1 MRRST
6 DIARVNKSMIR
17 ADFPVGRYGSA
28 EGLPAKLRCIS
39 DFDVLQSS
47 MEDSRVLHTHVMETA
62 TLLGKFPGR
71 WLARFPCR
79 RVALHC
85 FSSTSALYHA
95 IYYVTRADGQ
105 S

>member
-1 MRRST
+1 
-6 DIARVNKSMIR
+6 MIR
-17 ADFPVGRYGSA
+17 ADAPVGRYGPA

-62 TLLGKFPGR
+62 TLLGKFLGR
-71 WLARFPCR
+71 WPARFPYHC
-79 RVALHC
+79 VALHC
-85 FSSTSALYHA
+85 IFDTSVLYHA
-95 IYYVTRADGQ
+95 LYYVTRADGQ